1 MEIKLFDNTYYSIV
15 VYQHK
20 EKKTLLIS
28 PHGFNKHGIRCVIL
42 DVVKVVEYPYNEEEI
57 GKIVKECF
65 NIAIKRKYTE
75 DNLMIKKGEKQRGPR
90 TVSKEKSEKN
100 FIENYH
106 HQVVFFIKEMDMNL
120 RLGRKARIQKGT
132 RQAKT
137 SMWNKN
143 IKKYQKKKLEI
154 AL

>member
-1 MEIKLFDNTYYSIV
+1 MKINLFDNTYYSIV

-65 NIAIKRKYTE
+65 HIAIKRKYTE
-75 DNLMIKKGEKQRGPR
+75 DNLIIKKGEKQRGPIWSVPR
-90 TVSKEKSEKN
+90 PSAAP
-100 FIENYH
+100 H
-106 HQVVFFIKEMDMNL
+106 
-120 RLGRKARIQKGT
+120 GT
-132 RQAKT
+132 
-137 SMWNKN
+137 
-143 IKKYQKKKLEI
+143 L
-154 AL
+154 